1 MQMKCVSVYLQS
13 LFLRSIVFILIMN
26 MCVLTTVDYDSYI
39 NSLSKNTYKKYLL
52 LHWGS
57 GISLGLSS
65 RPKVLGD

>member
-1 MQMKCVSVYLQS
+1 
-13 LFLRSIVFILIMN
+13 